1 MGRSGIGE
9 SRGFL
14 FFVESE
20 RKGDAPAEPRVT
32 HRVDSGKKD
41 DMMVKRK
48 QGSLCE
54 RNLEGGC

>member
-9 SRGFL
+9 SFL

-32 HRVDSGKKD
+32 QEVDSGGRD
-41 DMMVKRK
+41 GMVVEEEAK
-48 QGSLCE
+48 LT
-54 RNLEGGC
+54 L